1 MGRKNAINYLCRFA
15 WRTMSRACLALAFAF
30 ICLIV
35 LPPEVR
41 AQPNSEKASQVSGPA
56 PEPPVPPKAVKDS
69 VKAAKAKAKA
79 KKAAAAAAAD
89 TSMPAATVPAAPAQV
104 APSPSGAASVPAPSS
119 PPSAMPAPGAAST
132 PASQAD
138 SAKGVAPGAQASTA
152 TPEPTPAIGETLDSA
167 HAQTAPSD
175 AVAAKA
181 EPVRAPQ
188 DLRLFNDPP
197 LIGREYG
204 FAILGSV
211 VAGTLGFYIG
221 SGIETAIVGDR
232 RAHKG
237 TLSFTGIRYDNF
249 KGAFWGGASGMVLGS
264 ALTTYFTG
272 QTDEEDGGFFATLAG
287 TTAAAAG
294 AFYLAS
300 VMGVNDDIDWKP
312 FMPLLA
318 IPSLGGTLGFNLS
331 RWHHDKQ
338 REKVVAKEAAVRLHA
353 PDLALGFGPDGER
366 VQLTAL
372 RLTF

>member
-15 WRTMSRACLALAFAF
+15 WRTMSRACLAFA
-30 ICLIV
+30 IAITCLIV
-35 LPPEVR
+35 VPFELR
-41 AQPNSEKASQVSGPA
+41 AQPNSEKTSQVPGPT

-69 VKAAKAKAKA
+69 VKAARAKSKA
-79 KKAAAAAAAD
+79 KKAVATPDTTHPAGPVNAA
-89 TSMPAATVPAAPAQV
+89 PAATVPA
-104 APSPSGAASVPAPSS
+104 PSTTPPAPV
-119 PPSAMPAPGAAST
+119 
-132 PASQAD
+132 D
-138 SAKGVAPGAQASTA
+138 SAKGAVPGTGSAVPAAGIPDSTQAKV
-152 TPEPTPAIGETLDSA
+152 EPPVDSA
-167 HAQTAPSD
+167 HAQAPKD
-175 AVAAKA
+175 VLEAKA
-181 EPVRAPQ
+181 EPVRTPP

-204 FAILGSV
+204 FSILGSA
-211 VAGTLGFYIG
+211 VAGTLCFYIG
-221 SGIETAIVGDR
+221 SGIETAIVGER

-249 KGAFWGGASGMVLGS
+249 KGAFWGGSAGMVLGS

-300 VMGVNDDIDWKP
+300 LMGVNDDIDWKP
-312 FMPLLA
+312 FMPLLV

-331 RWHHDKQ
+331 RWFQDHE

-353 PDLALGFGPDGER
+353 PSLAWGVGPGGEQ

>member
-15 WRTMSRACLALAFAF
+15 WRTMSRACLAFAFA
-30 ICLIV
+30 ITCLIV
-35 LPPEVR
+35 LPSEVR
-41 AQPNSEKASQVSGPA
+41 AQPNSEKSSQVPGPA

-79 KKAAAAAAAD
+79 KKAAAATAAAAD
-89 TSMPAATVPAAPAQV
+89 TTR
-104 APSPSGAASVPAPSS
+104 PSGSGNAASAPGTSAPTGVVPD
-119 PPSAMPAPGAAST
+119 SAKAPAPGAGAAAPVSGMPDSIEARAAS
-132 PASQAD
+132 PID
-138 SAKGVAPGAQASTA
+138 SSRAQA
-152 TPEPTPAIGETLDSA
+152 PADIL
-167 HAQTAPSD
+167 APQ
-175 AVAAKA
+175 A
-181 EPVRAPQ
+181 EPVRAKQ

-204 FAILGSV
+204 FSILGSV
-211 VAGTLGFYIG
+211 VAGTLSFYIG
-221 SGIETAIVGDR
+221 SGIETAIVGER

-249 KGAFWGGASGMVLGS
+249 KGAFWGGSAGMVLGS
-264 ALTTYFTG
+264 ALTAYFTG

-300 VMGVNDDIDWKP
+300 LMGVNDDVDWKP

-331 RWHHDKQ
+331 RWFHDQ
-338 REKVVAKEAAVRLHA
+338 EREKVVAKEAAVRLHA
-353 PDLALGFGPDGER
+353 PDLALGIGPGGER